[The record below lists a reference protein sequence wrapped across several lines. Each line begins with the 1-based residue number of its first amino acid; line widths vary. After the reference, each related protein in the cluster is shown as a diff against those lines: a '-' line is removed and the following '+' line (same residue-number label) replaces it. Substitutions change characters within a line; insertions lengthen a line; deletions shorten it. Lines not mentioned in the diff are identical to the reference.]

1 MRSVWPILVLLLL
14 AGLPV
19 RADVPVPTLVH
30 RVTDLTGYLTQDQR
44 AELERRLASFESE
57 KGSQIAVL
65 MVPTT
70 QPETIEQY
78 SIRVVDAW
86 KLGRKGV
93 DDGIL
98 VLVAQQDRALR
109 IEVGRG
115 LEGVVPDAV
124 AKRVIEEIMLPR
136 FKQGDVYGGLST
148 GVDRII
154 ALVQGEPLPPPAA
167 VDSQPSDL
175 LDVLLFALMGGIF
188 GGQFL
193 RGIFGPLLG
202 GAVAGIGAGVLLG
215 LFGVPIVL
223 AGIFGAFVFVAV
235 FAGIGRAGP
244 RGYYGDSGGFGG
256 GSDSGGFSSGGG
268 FRGGGGSFS
277 GGGAS
282 GRW

>member
-1 MRSVWPILVLLLL
+1 MRSVWPVLMLLLF

-19 RADVPVPTLVH
+19 RAEIPVPMLAQ
-30 RVTDLTGYLTQDQR
+30 RVTDLTGLLTQDQR
-44 AELERRLASFESE
+44 TELEHRLARFESE

-65 MVPTT
+65 LVPTT

-78 SIRVVDAW
+78 SIRVADAW

-115 LEGVVPDAV
+115 LEGVVPDAI

-136 FKQGDVYGGLST
+136 FKQGDLYGGLSA
-148 GVDRII
+148 GIDRTI
-154 ALVQGEPLPPPAA
+154 ALVQGEPLPPPAS
-167 VDSQPSDL
+167 VDRPPSDL

-193 RGIFGPLLG
+193 RGMFGPLPG
-202 GAVAGIGAGVLLG
+202 GLVAGIGAGVLLG

-223 AGIFGAFVFVAV
+223 AVVFGAFVFAAV
-235 FAGIGRAGP
+235 FAGIGRAWP
-244 RGYYGDSGGFGG
+244 RGYYGDSGGFGR
-256 GSDSGGFSSGGG
+256 GSGSGGF
-268 FRGGGGSFS
+268 GGGGGGFS